1 MAKAKVSAAQAGFS
15 KDLLSATGASALSAV
30 SQVGADEQ
38 ADLVEA
44 WVANGN
50 IEAVAAVAEHDDA
63 PAPAR
68 KAARRGVNVLKARGI
83 QVPAKTTV
91 ARPLAGKAETSLEAR
106 FTAPDGNGA
115 CVVAFL
121 EKSPGRDTRVVEA
134 VIDDRVGILRI
145 GAGNLSS
152 SKLRTWENTL
162 RQRLGFVPVPVSLAW
177 ARARVA
183 AARKVNATSGQLL
196 PLELDAN
203 SEILALRAGD
213 ENEPHPALAFGKDIT
228 DAEIAE
234 RVPSSGTLHNEAEF
248 APFLPTRQALNEG
261 LAKVGERLAA
271 SGKGTD
277 ITEDAVSPILL
288 EEMAAAT
295 DRFFEPGIRE
305 LLAARMLDGA
315 LSIQQRRGDDRARDV
330 LVAREAVLRAGLVTQ
345 PPRDIPF
352 LRAFFDKAIAMSV
365 QQNQGRLNIPMP
377 AQQDAQTGLRLSS
390 DQLAAVAAAKT
401 DGVGSQPEAEG

>member
-1 MAKAKVSAAQAGFS
+1 
-15 KDLLSATGASALSAV
+15 
-30 SQVGADEQ
+30 VGADEQ

-44 WVANGN
+44 WVTGGN
-50 IEAVAAVAEHDDA
+50 IAAVAAVAEHDDA

-68 KAARRGVNVLKARGI
+68 KAARRGLNVLKARGI
-83 QVPAKTTV
+83 QVPVKTSV
-91 ARPLAGKAETSLEAR
+91 SRPLATKGEGSLEAR

-121 EKSPGRDTRVVEA
+121 EKAPGKDTRVVEA

-145 GAGNLSS
+145 GAGYLSS

-162 RQRLGFVPVPVSLAW
+162 RSRLGFVPVPVSLSW

-183 AARKVNATSGQLL
+183 AARLVNAQSGQLL

-203 SEILALRAGD
+203 KDVLAPRKGD
-213 ENEPHPALAFGKDIT
+213 EGTEHPALALGKGLSD
-228 DAEIAE
+228 DDIAE
-234 RVPSSGTLHNEAEF
+234 RVKTSGALHNEAEF
-248 APFLPTRQALNEG
+248 APFMPTRQALQEG
-261 LAKVGERLAA
+261 LQKVGERLV
-271 SGKGTD
+271 GKGSE
-277 ITEDAVSPILL
+277 INEDVVSPILL

-295 DRFFEPGIRE
+295 DRFFEPSIRE
-305 LLAARMLDGA
+305 LLASRLLDGA
-315 LSIQQRRGDDRARDV
+315 LSIQSRRGDERAKDV
-330 LVAREAVLRAGLVTQ
+330 LATREAILRAGLVTQ

-377 AQQDAQTGLRLSS
+377 AEQQAQTGLRLSS

-401 DGVGSQPEAEG
+401 DGVGSQPEEG